1 MTKYKFP
8 EFNLEIIDPTVTVS
22 TDLKG
27 VDSENGTVTVD
38 VLLTTPDG
46 SSFGICLSGVP
57 SDNLNINIDKAIL
70 LANTKTR
77 LEDFE
82 V

>member
-8 EFNLEIIDPTVTVS
+8 EFNLEIVDPTITVS

-27 VDSENGTVTVD
+27 IDKLSNTLTVD
-38 VLLTTPDG
+38 VLLTTTDG
-46 SSFGICLSGVP
+46 SSFGICLSGIT
-57 SDNLNINIDKAIL
+57 SDGLNLDIDETIL

-77 LEDFE
+77 LQDFE

>member
-1 MTKYKFP
+1 MIKYKFP
-8 EFNLEIIDPTVTVS
+8 EFNLEIVDPTVTVS

-27 VDSENGTVTVD
+27 VDSINNTVTVD

-46 SSFGICLSGVP
+46 SSFGICLSGIP
-57 SDNLNINIDKAIL
+57 SDGLNLNIDEAIL

-77 LEDFE
+77 LQDFE